1 MALSFVD
8 IPLELLPI
16 IFDSVVRAQ
25 HLAFLCLVNKSFH
38 EFAIPRL
45 YKRVYIYAWHT
56 KAKAKV
62 NTILAMF
69 ITVAHIQNRSFC
81 CSKHFRV
88 VLVLHI
94 TFRVSVSPDQIMTPT
109 SALTNPVIHRD
120 KSLSKSTLFFV
131 LQRPPR
137 SLHKRDTELRQP
149 EIVCLD
155 SRWLAGIDNSPSS
168 PAMPPT

>member
-25 HLAFLCLVNKSFH
+25 HLAFLCLVNKSFN

-62 NTILAMF
+62 
-69 ITVAHIQNRSFC
+69 
-81 CSKHFRV
+81 
-88 VLVLHI
+88 VLLFQ
-94 TFRVSVSPDQIMTPT
+94 T
-109 SALTNPVIHRD
+109 LTGETRI
-120 KSLSKSTLFFV
+120 
-131 LQRPPR
+131 
-137 SLHKRDTELRQP
+137 
-149 EIVCLD
+149 
-155 SRWLAGIDNSPSS
+155 
-168 PAMPPT
+168 